1 MPLSNEQKEIL
12 KEFQSEQIRLTEE
25 QFAQILTEKS
35 DVRLFFINEN
45 KCFTDGR
52 NITIDP
58 AFRELFVDQKALNN
72 AEKHLN
78 LNNKISS
85 DTWLALQMETRSSNI
100 HESLHI
106 IYTNFSDKFFTDSR
120 AVSEI
125 RLLVLFNIHNVI
137 EDAFIEAAGCS
148 LYDNLEHY
156 LLWSRIAHF
165 YHQTDMPD
173 TLEQRF
179 EQVGI
184 KIDTRD
190 AYKKVE
196 EENKDEINIKEE
208 KETLPNDDNTKFAK
222 LIVYLNYM
230 ASFVLYPFYELD
242 EAPKPIFEYV
252 EKTKPLFSKAI
263 FCGNANERDEYVFQ
277 IFDIIEPLIP
287 DDKNLNLPDSVKGLL
302 DDLREGANNNTSI
315 NNKPSNGKT
324 VKVTRNLF
332 KNKNNEPVSS
342 DSSKEKL
349 ENDIKSFLSEKEKL
363 SAMPKNE
370 KSTTIY
376 DNTNFDCSN
385 LHKNI
390 KIEVIKPKINKNLKR
405 AYQNMVTKYQL
416 QINSYSS
423 NISQYLKADIEDIE
437 EKKLFGSGIS
447 SKNLSDTKKRYWHR
461 KQINQGIPNIG
472 FLFLIDGSGSM
483 KGKFM
488 DNVMA
493 SMVIIHEVFKKTN
506 IQHSIVEHRA
516 IYEEPKL
523 VHNILVDFQYKKEEA
538 YNILGL
544 EADEGTREGFSLY
557 WAEKHLKKNCQAEYK
572 IIIMISDGAP
582 SHTCEGTI
590 DYVPP
595 VSIKDTAEA
604 VKKIIRR
611 GTPIIAIA
619 LENPYN
625 DDDDDDEDESNCY
638 EQLKMMYPDVISCDD
653 ISKLTGQ
660 LLKVISKFFQGRFK

>member
-1 MPLSNEQKEIL
+1 MPLSSEQKEIL
-12 KEFQSEQIRLTEE
+12 KEFQNEHTRLAEE

-45 KCFTDGR
+45 RCFTDGK

-58 AFRELFVDQKALNN
+58 ALRDLFVDKNALQNT
-72 AEKHLN
+72 EQYLN
-78 LNNKISS
+78 LINRISS
-85 DTWLALQMETRSSNI
+85 DPWLALHMKTRSSNI

-106 IYTNFSDKFFTDSR
+106 IYSNFSDKFYTDSR
-120 AVSEI
+120 ASSEI
-125 RLLVLFNIHNVI
+125 RSLILANISNVI

-156 LLWSRIAHF
+156 LLWNRIIKF
-165 YHQTDMPD
+165 YSEADMPD

-179 EQVGI
+179 EQAGI
-184 KIDTRD
+184 KIDTRE

-196 EENKDEINIKEE
+196 KDNDDGNIKEE

-222 LIVYLNYM
+222 LIVYMNYM
-230 ASFVLYPFYELD
+230 AGFVLYPFFELA
-242 EAPKPIFEYV
+242 EAPKPIAEYV

-263 FCGNANERDEYVFQ
+263 FCGNANERDDYVFQ
-277 IFDIIEPLIP
+277 IFDVIEPLIP
-287 DDKNLNLPDSVKGLL
+287 DDKNLNLPDSIKGLL
-302 DDLREGANNNTSI
+302 DDLRNGVNNNTSI
-315 NNKPSNGKT
+315 NSKPSNGKT
-324 VKVTRNLF
+324 VEVTRNLF
-332 KNKNNEPVSS
+332 KGKNNEPVSS

-349 ENDIKSFLSEKEKL
+349 EKEIESFLSDKEKL
-363 SAMPKNE
+363 NSMPKNE
-370 KSTTIY
+370 QSTTIY

-405 AYQNMVTKYQL
+405 AYHNMVTKYQL

-423 NISQYLKADIEDIE
+423 NISQFLKADIEDKE

-461 KQINQGIPNIG
+461 KNISQGIPNIG
-472 FLFLIDGSGSM
+472 FLFLVDGSGSM
-483 KGKFM
+483 DGELM
-488 DNVMA
+488 NNVMA

-516 IYEEPKL
+516 IYDEPRL
-523 VHNILVDFQYKKEEA
+523 IHNILVDFQYKKEEA

-544 EADEGTREGFSLY
+544 EAEDGTREGFSLY
-557 WAEKHLKKNCQAEYK
+557 WAEKHIKNNCPTEYK

-582 SHTCEGTI
+582 AHKCEGTI

-604 VKKIIRR
+604 VKKITRR

-619 LENPYN
+619 LNSPN
-625 DDDDDDEDESNCY
+625 DDDDNCY

-660 LLKVISKFFQGRFK
+660 LLRVVSKFFLGRFK

>member
-1 MPLSNEQKEIL
+1 MPLSVEQKEIL
-12 KEFQSEQIRLTEE
+12 KEFQSEQTRLAEE

-58 AFRELFVDQKALNN
+58 AFRELFADQKALLS
-72 AEKHLN
+72 AEKHLD
-78 LNNKISS
+78 LNSKISS
-85 DTWLALQMETRSSNI
+85 DLWLALQMETRASNI

-106 IYTNFSDKFFTDSR
+106 IYTNFSDKFYTDSR
-120 AVSEI
+120 ADSEI
-125 RLLVLFNIHNVI
+125 RLLVLYDIRNII
-137 EDAFIEAAGCS
+137 EDSFIEAAGCS
-148 LYDNLEHY
+148 LYDNLDHY

-165 YHQTDMPD
+165 YHQSDMPD

-179 EQVGI
+179 EQAGI
-184 KIDTRD
+184 KINTRE

-196 EENKDEINIKEE
+196 EDNENTKEE
-208 KETLPNDDNTKFAK
+208 KLLPNDDNIKFAK

-230 ASFVLYPFYELD
+230 GVFITYPFFELA
-242 EAPKPIFEYV
+242 EAPKPIAEYV

-287 DDKNLNLPDSVKGLL
+287 DDKNLNLPDSIIGLL
-302 DDLREGANNNTSI
+302 QDLRNGANNNTSI

-324 VKVTRNLF
+324 VEVTRNLF
-332 KNKNNEPVSS
+332 RDKNNEHISS
-342 DSSKEKL
+342 DSAKEKIEKEIESL
-349 ENDIKSFLSEKEKL
+349 LLEKEKL
-363 SAMPKNE
+363 NSMPKNE
-370 KSTTIY
+370 QSTVIY
-376 DNTNFDCSN
+376 GKNDFDCSN

-390 KIEVIKPKINKNLKR
+390 RIEVIKPKINKNLKR
-405 AYQNMVTKYQL
+405 AYQNMVIKYQL

-423 NISQYLKADIEDIE
+423 NISQFLKADIEDKE

-461 KQINQGIPNIG
+461 KQIQQGIPSIG
-472 FLFLIDGSGSM
+472 FLFLVDGSGSM
-483 KGKFM
+483 DGELM

-493 SMVIIHEVFKKTN
+493 SMVIIHEIFKRTN
-506 IQHSIVEHRA
+506 IKHSIVEHRA
-516 IYEEPKL
+516 IYDEPKL
-523 VHNILVDFQYKKEEA
+523 IHNVLVDFQCRNEES

-544 EADEGTREGFSLY
+544 KADEGTREGYSLY
-557 WAEKHLKKNCQAEYK
+557 WAEKHLKKNCPTEYK
-572 IIIMISDGAP
+572 TIIMISDGAP
-582 SHTCEGTI
+582 AHKCEGTI

-604 VKKIIRR
+604 VKKITRR

-619 LENPYN
+619 LQNP
-625 DDDDDDEDESNCY
+625 DEDENNCY

-660 LLKVISKFFQGRFK
+660 LLRVISNFFQGRFK

>member
-1 MPLSNEQKEIL
+1 MPLSSEQKEIL

-58 AFRELFVDQKALNN
+58 AFRELFVDQKALLN

-78 LNNKISS
+78 INNKISS
-85 DTWLALQMETRSSNI
+85 DIWLALQMETRASNI

-106 IYTNFSDKFFTDSR
+106 IYSNFNNKIHTNTR

-125 RLLVLFNIHNVI
+125 RRLVLYDIRNII

-165 YHQTDMPD
+165 YHTSDKPD

-179 EQVGI
+179 EQAGI
-184 KIDTRD
+184 NIDTKE
-190 AYKKVE
+190 AYKKME
-196 EENKDEINIKEE
+196 EDNEDENNNKDE
-208 KETLPNDDNTKFAK
+208 KETLSNDDNTKFAK

-230 ASFVLYPFYELD
+230 GCLVLYPFYEID
-242 EAPKPIFEYV
+242 EPPKPIVEYV

-263 FCGNANERDEYVFQ
+263 FCGNANERDDYVFK

-287 DDKNLNLPDSVKGLL
+287 DDKNLNLPDSVKDLL
-302 DDLREGANNNTSI
+302 DDLRNGANINTSI

-324 VKVTRNLF
+324 VEVSRNLF
-332 KNKNNEPVSS
+332 KYKNNKPISS
-342 DSSKEKL
+342 DPSKEKL
-349 ENDIKSFLSEKEKL
+349 ENDIESFLSEKEKL
-363 SAMPKNE
+363 NAMPKNE

-390 KIEVIKPKINKNLKR
+390 KLEVIKPKINKNLKR
-405 AYQNMVTKYQL
+405 AYQNMAAKYQL
-416 QINSYSS
+416 QINSYSY
-423 NISQYLKADIEDIE
+423 NINQYLKADIEDIE

-447 SKNLSDTKKRYWHR
+447 SKNLNDTKKRYWHR
-461 KQINQGIPNIG
+461 KQIHQGIPNIG

-483 KGKFM
+483 DGELM

-516 IYEEPKL
+516 IYGEPRL
-523 VHNILVDFQYKKEEA
+523 IHNILVDFQYKKEEA
-538 YNILGL
+538 YNILGM
-544 EADEGTREGFSLY
+544 EAEEGTREGFSLY
-557 WAEKHLKKNCQAEYK
+557 WAEKHLKKNCHAEYK
-572 IIIMISDGAP
+572 VIIMISDGAP
-582 SHTCEGTI
+582 SHTCEETI

-604 VKKIIRR
+604 VKKITRR

-625 DDDDDDEDESNCY
+625 DDDEDEDESNCY

-653 ISKLTGQ
+653 IKNLTGQ
-660 LLKVISKFFQGRFK
+660 LLRVISKFFQGRFK

>member
-1 MPLSNEQKEIL
+1 MEQKEIL
-12 KEFQSEQIRLTEE
+12 KEFQSELTRLTEE
-25 QFAQILTEKS
+25 QFAQILTERT

-58 AFRELFVDQKALNN
+58 ALRELFVDKNALQNT
-72 AEKHLN
+72 EKYLN
-78 LNNKISS
+78 LNDKISS
-85 DTWLALQMETRSSNI
+85 DPWLALQMKTRASNI

-106 IYTNFSDKFFTDSR
+106 IYSNFSDKFFTDIR
-120 AVSEI
+120 ASSEI
-125 RLLVLFNIHNVI
+125 RTLILSNISNII

-156 LLWSRIAHF
+156 LLWNRIIKFFSEA
-165 YHQTDMPD
+165 DMPD

-179 EQVGI
+179 EQAGI
-184 KIDTRD
+184 KIDTRE

-196 EENKDEINIKEE
+196 TDNKDE
-208 KETLPNDDNTKFAK
+208 TLPDDDNIKFAK

-230 ASFVLYPFYELD
+230 GCLVLYPFYELV
-242 EAPKPIFEYV
+242 EAPKPIAEYV
-252 EKTKPLFSKAI
+252 ENTKSLFSKAI
-263 FCGNANERDEYVFQ
+263 FCGNANERDDYVFQ

-287 DDKNLNLPDSVKGLL
+287 DDKNLNLPDSVKDLME
-302 DDLREGANNNTSI
+302 DLRSGANNNTSI

-324 VKVTRNLF
+324 VEVTRNLF
-332 KNKNNEPVSS
+332 KDKNNEPVSS
-342 DSSKEKL
+342 DLSKEKL
-349 ENDIKSFLSEKEKL
+349 EKEMESLLSEKEKL
-363 SAMPKNE
+363 SLMPKNE
-370 KSTTIY
+370 QSTTIY

-405 AYQNMVTKYQL
+405 AYQNMLTKYQL

-423 NISQYLKADIEDIE
+423 NISQYLKADIEDVE

-461 KQINQGIPNIG
+461 KQIQQGIPNIG
-472 FLFLIDGSGSM
+472 FLFLVDGSGSM
-483 KGKFM
+483 DGELM
-488 DNVMA
+488 DNVIA
-493 SMVIIHEVFKKTN
+493 SMVIIHEIFKRTN
-506 IQHSIVEHRA
+506 IKHSIVEHRA
-516 IYEEPKL
+516 IYDEPKL
-523 VHNILVDFQYKKEEA
+523 IHNVLVDFQYRNEES

-544 EADEGTREGFSLY
+544 KADEGTREGFSLY
-557 WAEKHLKKNCQAEYK
+557 WAEKYLKKNCPTEYK
-572 IIIMISDGAP
+572 TIIMISDGAP
-582 SHTCEGTI
+582 AHKCEGTI

-604 VKKIIRR
+604 VKKITRR

-619 LENPYN
+619 LN
-625 DDDDDDEDESNCY
+625 DPDDDEDKCY
-638 EQLKMMYPDVISCDD
+638 ELLKMMYPDVISCDD

-660 LLKVISKFFQGRFK
+660 LLRIISRFFQGRFN

>member
-1 MPLSNEQKEIL
+1 MPISGEQKEIL
-12 KEFQSEQIRLTEE
+12 KEFQSEQTRLTEE
-25 QFAQILTEKS
+25 QFAQILTERS

-45 KCFTDGR
+45 KCFTDGK

-58 AFRELFVDQKALNN
+58 ALRELFVDHNALRNT
-72 AEKHLN
+72 EKYLG

-85 DTWLALQMETRSSNI
+85 DPWLALQMKTRSYNI

-106 IYTNFSDKFFTDSR
+106 IYSNFSDKFYTDSR
-120 AVSEI
+120 ASTEI
-125 RLLVLFNIHNVI
+125 RLLILHDISNII

-156 LLWSRIAHF
+156 LLWNRIVKF
-165 YHQTDMPD
+165 YSEADMPD

-179 EQVGI
+179 EQAGI

-196 EENKDEINIKEE
+196 DENEEE
-208 KETLPNDDNTKFAK
+208 KKAIPNDDNTKFAK

-230 ASFVLYPFYELD
+230 GCFVLYPFYELA
-242 EAPKPIFEYV
+242 EAPKPIAEYV

-263 FCGNANERDEYVFQ
+263 FCGNANERDGYVFQ

-302 DDLREGANNNTSI
+302 EKLRDGVNNNTSI

-324 VKVTRNLF
+324 VEVTRNLF
-332 KNKNNEPVSS
+332 KDKSNEPVPS
-342 DSSKEKL
+342 DSSREKL
-349 ENDIKSFLSEKEKL
+349 EKEIESFLSEKEKL
-363 SAMPKNE
+363 SSMPKNE
-370 KSTTIY
+370 QSTAIY
-376 DNTNFDCSN
+376 GKNDFDCSN

-416 QINSYSS
+416 QINSYAS
-423 NISQYLKADIEDIE
+423 NITQFLKADIEDKE

-447 SKNLSDTKKRYWHR
+447 SKNLSDIKKRYWHR
-461 KQINQGIPNIG
+461 KQIQQGIPNIG
-472 FLFLIDGSGSM
+472 FLFLVDGSGSM
-483 KGKFM
+483 DGELM

-493 SMVIIHEVFKKTN
+493 SMVIIHEIFKRTN
-506 IQHSIVEHRA
+506 IKHSIVEHRA
-516 IYEEPKL
+516 IYDEPKL
-523 VHNILVDFQYKKEEA
+523 IHNVLVDFQYRNEES

-544 EADEGTREGFSLY
+544 KADEGTREGFSLY
-557 WAEKHLKKNCQAEYK
+557 WAEKHLKKNCPTEYK
-572 IIIMISDGAP
+572 TIIMISDGVPA
-582 SHTCEGTI
+582 HKCEGTI

-604 VKKIIRR
+604 VKKITRR

-619 LENPYN
+619 LQNP
-625 DDDDDDEDESNCY
+625 DDDEDNCY

-660 LLKVISKFFQGRFK
+660 LLRIISKFFKGRFR

>member
-1 MPLSNEQKEIL
+1 MPLSREQKEIL
-12 KEFQSEQIRLTEE
+12 KEFQNEQTRLAEE

-45 KCFTDGR
+45 KCFTDGK

-58 AFRELFVDQKALNN
+58 ALRELFVDQNTLQNT
-72 AEKHLN
+72 EKYLN

-85 DTWLALQMETRSSNI
+85 DPWLALQMKTRASNI

-106 IYTNFSDKFFTDSR
+106 IYTNFSDKFYTDSR
-120 AVSEI
+120 ASSDI
-125 RLLVLFNIHNVI
+125 RHLILFNISNII

-156 LLWSRIAHF
+156 LLWNRIVKFFSEA
-165 YHQTDMPD
+165 DMPD

-179 EQVGI
+179 EQAGI
-184 KIDTRD
+184 QIDTRE

-196 EENKDEINIKEE
+196 IDNEDENILKKDEKPV
-208 KETLPNDDNTKFAK
+208 TNDDNEKFAK
-222 LIVYLNYM
+222 LIVYMNYM
-230 ASFVLYPFYELD
+230 GNFVLYPFYELP
-242 EAPKPIFEYV
+242 EAPKPIVEYV

-277 IFDIIEPLIP
+277 IFDIVEPLIP
-287 DDKNLNLPDSVKGLL
+287 DDKNLNLPDSVKDLL
-302 DDLREGANNNTSI
+302 DDLREGVNKNSSI

-324 VKVTRNLF
+324 IEVTRNLF
-332 KNKNNEPVSS
+332 KDKDNKPVSS

-349 ENDIKSFLSEKEKL
+349 ENDIESFLSEKENIN
-363 SAMPKNE
+363 AMPKNE
-370 KSTTIY
+370 QSTTIY

-390 KIEVIKPKINKNLKR
+390 KMEVIKPKINKNLKR
-405 AYQNMVTKYQL
+405 AYQNRVTKYQL

-423 NISQYLKADIEDIE
+423 NINQYLKADIEDIE
-437 EKKLFGSGIS
+437 EKKLFGSGIN
-447 SKNLSDTKKRYWHR
+447 SKNLSDTKRRYWHR

-483 KGKFM
+483 VGELM
-488 DNVMA
+488 NNVMA

-516 IYEEPKL
+516 IYDEPRL
-523 VHNILVDFQYKKEEA
+523 IHNILVDFQYKKDEA

-544 EADEGTREGFSLY
+544 EAEEGTREGFSLY
-557 WAEKHLKKNCQAEYK
+557 WAEKHLKKNCHAEYK

-582 SHTCEGTI
+582 AHTCDGTI

-604 VKKIIRR
+604 VKKINRR
-611 GTPIIAIA
+611 GIPIVAIA
-619 LENPYN
+619 LEKPY
-625 DDDDDDEDESNCY
+625 DDDDDEGNCY

-660 LLKVISKFFQGRFK
+660 LLRVISKFFQGRFK

>member
-1 MPLSNEQKEIL
+1 MPLSMEQKEIL
-12 KEFQSEQIRLTEE
+12 KDFQSEQTRLTEE
-25 QFAQILTEKS
+25 QFAQILTERS

-45 KCFTDGR
+45 KCFTDGK

-58 AFRELFVDQKALNN
+58 ALRELFVDKNALQNT
-72 AEKHLN
+72 EKYLN
-78 LNNKISS
+78 LNDKISS
-85 DTWLALQMETRSSNI
+85 DPYLALQMKTRASNI

-106 IYTNFSDKFFTDSR
+106 IYSNFSDKFFTDIR
-120 AVSEI
+120 ASSEI
-125 RLLVLFNIHNVI
+125 RTLILSNICNII

-148 LYDNLEHY
+148 LYDNLEHL
-156 LLWSRIAHF
+156 LLWNRIIKF
-165 YHQTDMPD
+165 YSEADMPD

-179 EQVGI
+179 EQAGI
-184 KIDTRD
+184 IIDTRE
-190 AYKKVE
+190 AYRKVE
-196 EENKDEINIKEE
+196 TDNEDDKNDKEE
-208 KETLPNDDNTKFAK
+208 KESLPYDDNTKFAE

-230 ASFVLYPFYELD
+230 CCLVLYPFYESP
-242 EAPKPIFEYV
+242 EAPKPIAEYV
-252 EKTKPLFSKAI
+252 ENTKPLFSKAI
-263 FCGNANERDEYVFQ
+263 FCGNANERDEYVLQ

-287 DDKNLNLPDSVKGLL
+287 DDKNLNLPDSIKGLL
-302 DDLREGANNNTSI
+302 DDLRESANNNTSI

-324 VKVTRNLF
+324 VEVTRNLF
-332 KNKNNEPVSS
+332 KNKNNELVTS

-349 ENDIKSFLSEKEKL
+349 ENDIESFLSEKEKL
-363 SAMPKNE
+363 NSMPKNE
-370 KSTTIY
+370 QSTAIY

-405 AYQNMVTKYQL
+405 AYHNMVTKYQL

-423 NISQYLKADIEDIE
+423 NISQYLKADIEDVE

-461 KQINQGIPNIG
+461 KYVKQGIPDIG
-472 FLFLIDGSGSM
+472 FLFLVDGSGSM
-483 KGKFM
+483 DGELM

-493 SMVIIHEVFKKTN
+493 SMVIIHEVFKRTN
-506 IQHSIVEHRA
+506 LQHSIVEHRA
-516 IYEEPKL
+516 IYDEPRL
-523 VHNILVDFQYKKEEA
+523 IHNILVDFQYKNEEP

-544 EADEGTREGFSLY
+544 KAEDGTREGFSLY
-557 WAEKHLKKNCQAEYK
+557 WAEKHLKKNCLAECK
-572 IIIMISDGAP
+572 VIIMISDGAP
-582 SHTCEGTI
+582 AHTCEGTI

-611 GTPIIAIA
+611 GTPIVALA
-619 LENPYN
+619 LENPY
-625 DDDDDDEDESNCY
+625 DGNCY

-660 LLKVISKFFQGRFK
+660 LLRITSKFFQGRFK

>member
-1 MPLSNEQKEIL
+1 LPLSREQKEIL
-12 KEFQSEQIRLTEE
+12 KEFQSEQTRLTEE

-35 DVRLFFINEN
+35 NVRLFFINEN
-45 KCFTDGR
+45 KCFTDGK

-58 AFRELFVDQKALNN
+58 SLRELFVDKNALQNT
-72 AEKHLN
+72 EKYLN
-78 LNNKISS
+78 INNKISS
-85 DTWLALQMETRSSNI
+85 DPWLALQMKTRASNI

-106 IYTNFSDKFFTDSR
+106 IYTNFSNRFYTDTR
-120 AVSEI
+120 AGSEI
-125 RLLVLFNIHNVI
+125 RRLILADISNII

-156 LLWSRIAHF
+156 LLWNRIIKF
-165 YHQTDMPD
+165 YSEADMPD

-184 KIDTRD
+184 KIDTRES
-190 AYKKVE
+190 YKKVE
-196 EENKDEINIKEE
+196 TDCKKENTLVKDEKNI
-208 KETLPNDDNTKFAK
+208 TNDDNEKFAK
-222 LIVYLNYM
+222 LIVYMNYM
-230 ASFVLYPFYELD
+230 GNFILYPFYELP
-242 EAPKPIFEYV
+242 EAPKPIVEYV

-287 DDKNLNLPDSVKGLL
+287 DDKNLNLPDSIKYLL

-324 VKVTRNLF
+324 VEVTRNLF
-332 KNKNNEPVSS
+332 KDKNNEPVSS

-349 ENDIKSFLSEKEKL
+349 ENDIEAFLSEKEKL
-363 SAMPKNE
+363 NSMPKNE
-370 KSTTIY
+370 QSITIY

-423 NISQYLKADIEDIE
+423 NISQYLKANIEEKE
-437 EKKLFGSGIS
+437 EKKLFGRGIS
-447 SKNLSDTKKRYWHR
+447 SKNLSDSKKRYWHR
-461 KQINQGIPNIG
+461 KQIQQGVPDIG
-472 FLFLIDGSGSM
+472 FLFLVDGSGSM
-483 KGKFM
+483 KGKLM
-488 DNVMA
+488 NNVMA
-493 SMVIIHEVFKKTN
+493 SMVIIHEIFKRTN
-506 IQHSIVEHRA
+506 IKHSIVEHRA
-516 IYEEPKL
+516 IYGEPKL
-523 VHNILVDFQYKKEEA
+523 IHNILVDFQYRNGEP

-544 EADEGTREGFSLY
+544 KTENGTREGFSLY
-557 WAEKHLKKNCQAEYK
+557 WAEKHLKKNCPTEYK

-582 SHTCEGTI
+582 AHTCEGTI

-604 VKKIIRR
+604 VKKITRR

-619 LENPYN
+619 LNSPYDN
-625 DDDDDDEDESNCY
+625 KCY
-638 EQLKMMYPDVISCDD
+638 EQLKMIYPDVISCED
-653 ISKLTGQ
+653 IKNLTGQ
-660 LLKVISKFFQGRFK
+660 LLRVISKFFQGMFK